1 MLTLSGWSIC
11 RRIVIQAEDA
21 HMARVCRQQAAL
33 ASTREVHAALIA
45 LAEHYEGK
53 KPKKSVDPT
62 EPLAEQF
69 E

>member
-1 MLTLSGWSIC
+1 MSTSLSWGSRPGIMTH
-11 RRIVIQAEDA
+11 AEDA
-21 HMARVCRQQAAL
+21 QMARVCRPQAAF

-53 KPKKSVDPT
+53 KPKKSVDAT
-62 EPLAEQF
+62 EPLAEQL